1 MIEKGDRMDSD
12 SMTTRAAAGS
22 ARADDVVERLPY
34 GVVVVEPG
42 GLVSASN
49 PCAQGYLPVLAEDDP
64 TRCGELLDCMAPGG
78 PCAEGCLAER
88 AAQSAGPLPEIRI
101 DTGSGGVSALWV
113 TAAPLGD
120 GRSLLHLRPGDARD
134 RRRRS
139 DPHWISGPQLRISA
153 FGRMHVD
160 SPEGPLS
167 GKWLQQ
173 RPGHVLKYLV
183 CERNRVVHA
192 EEIAE
197 ALWPGAGPTALN
209 NVRHFIHS
217 LRDKLEP
224 DRPKRA
230 PSSFIA
236 AVQGGYAIDRRRVQI
251 DADEFEEAAKKG
263 IEAARRGAIAD
274 AEAELGKALELYR
287 GDFLADEPY
296 AEWAYP
302 ERDRLR
308 GITTQCLRLLATI
321 FAKRDDIDGAARVLE
336 QLAELEP
343 YDAEVHRQL
352 LTAWLRLG
360 RRTEAARRFTSFRM
374 RMLREFGEEPDFELA
389 DLTQTAARA
398 RSL

>member
-1 MIEKGDRMDSD
+1 V
-12 SMTTRAAAGS
+12 
-22 ARADDVVERLPY
+22 VVER
-34 GVVVVEPG
+34 G

-49 PCAQGYLPVLAEDDP
+49 PCAQGYLPGLADGDP
-64 TRCGELLDCMAPGG
+64 MRCGELFDCMAPGG
-78 PCAEGCLAER
+78 PCADGCLAER
-88 AAQSAGPLPEIRI
+88 AAQSEAALPEIRI
-101 DTGSGGVSALWV
+101 DTRSAGGVSALWV
-113 TAAPLGD
+113 TAAALGD
-120 GRSLLHLRPGDARD
+120 GRALLHLRPGDARD

-139 DPHWISGPQLRISA
+139 DPHWISGPRLRIAA

-160 SPEGPLS
+160 SAEGPLG

-209 NVRHFIHS
+209 NVRHFIHA

-251 DADEFEEAAKKG
+251 DADEFEEAAKNG
-263 IEAARRGAIAD
+263 IAAARRGAIPE
-274 AEAELGKALELYR
+274 AEAELSKALELYR
-287 GDFLADEPY
+287 GDFLSDEPY
-296 AEWAYP
+296 AEWAYA

-308 GITTQCLRLLATI
+308 GLTTQCLRLLATI
-321 FAKRDDIDGAARVLE
+321 LAKRDDLDGAAAVLE

-360 RRTEAARRFTSFRM
+360 RRTEAARRYTSFRM

>member
-1 MIEKGDRMDSD
+1 
-12 SMTTRAAAGS
+12 MTTSAT
-22 ARADDVVERLPY
+22 ARADDVVARMPY

-49 PCAQGYLPVLAEDDP
+49 PCAQGYLPDLAGDDP
-64 TRCGELLDCMAPGG
+64 IHCGELLDCRAPGG
-78 PCAEGCLAER
+78 PCADGCLAER
-88 AAQSAGPLPEIRI
+88 AADAEAPLPEIRI
-101 DTGSGGVSALWV
+101 DTSGPGGVSALWV

-120 GRSLLHLRPGDARD
+120 CRALLHLRPGDSRD

-139 DPHWISGPQLRISA
+139 DPHWISGPRLRIAA
-153 FGRMHVD
+153 FGRMHID
-160 SPEGPLS
+160 SAEGPLA

-230 PSSFIA
+230 PSSFIV
-236 AVQGGYAIDRRRVQI
+236 AVQGGYAIDRRRVEI
-251 DADEFEEAAKKG
+251 DADEFEEAAKHG
-263 IEAARRGAIAD
+263 IDAARRGALAD
-274 AEAELGKALELYR
+274 AEASLAKALELYR
-287 GDFLADEPY
+287 GDFLSDEPY
-296 AEWAYP
+296 AEWAYA

-308 GITTQCLRLLATI
+308 GMTTQCLRLLATI
-321 FAKRDDIDGAARVLE
+321 LAKRDDLDGAASVLE

-360 RRTEAARRFTSFRM
+360 RRTEAARRYTSFRM

>member
-1 MIEKGDRMDSD
+1 MDSG
-12 SMTTRAAAGS
+12 SMTTGAS
-22 ARADDVVERLPY
+22 HDVVSRLPY
-34 GVVVVEPG
+34 GVIVVEAG
-42 GLVSASN
+42 GIVSSSN
-49 PCAQGYLPVLAEDDP
+49 PCAQGYFPELEGDGEHH
-64 TRCGELLDCMAPGG
+64 CGQLLDCMAPGG
-78 PCAEGCLAER
+78 PCADGCLAER
-88 AAQSAGPLPEIRI
+88 AAQADRPLPEIRI
-101 DTGSGGVSALWV
+101 DTRRGGGVSALWV

-120 GRSLLHLRPGDARD
+120 GRALLHLRPGDARD

-139 DPHWISGPQLRISA
+139 DPHWISGPRLKISA

-230 PSSFIA
+230 PSSFIV

-251 DADEFEEAAKKG
+251 DADDFEEAAKKG
-263 IEAARRGAIAD
+263 VEAARRGALD
-274 AEAELGKALELYR
+274 EAEAALSGALELYR
-287 GDFLADEPY
+287 GDFLSDEPY
-296 AEWAYP
+296 AEWAYV

-308 GITTQCLRLLATI
+308 ALTTQCLRVLATI
-321 FAKRDDIDGAARVLE
+321 LAKREDIDGASSVLE

-360 RRTEAARRFTSFRM
+360 RRTEAARRYTSFRM

>member
-1 MIEKGDRMDSD
+1 MDSR
-12 SMTTRAAAGS
+12 STKTRAAPGTAPAG
-22 ARADDVVERLPY
+22 DVVERLPY

-42 GLVSASN
+42 GLVSTAN
-49 PCAQGYLPVLAEDDP
+49 PCAQGYLPDLAAGTA

-78 PCAEGCLAER
+78 PCVDGCLAER
-88 AAQSAGPLPEIRI
+88 AASSEAALPEIRI
-101 DTGSGGVSALWV
+101 DTRRGGSVSALWV
-113 TAAPLGD
+113 TAAPLGE
-120 GRSLLHLRPGDARD
+120 GRALLHLRPGDARD

-139 DPHWISGPQLRISA
+139 DPHWISGPRLRISS

-230 PSSFIA
+230 PSSFIV
-236 AVQGGYAIDRRRVQI
+236 AVQGGYAIDRRRVAV
-251 DADEFEEAAKKG
+251 DADDFEEAARKG
-263 IEAARRGAIAD
+263 IDAARRGALPE
-274 AEAELGKALELYR
+274 AEAELRKALELYR
-287 GDFLADEPY
+287 GDFLSDEPY
-296 AEWAYP
+296 AEWAYA

-308 GITTQCLRLLATI
+308 GLTTQCLRLLATI
-321 FAKRDDIDGAARVLE
+321 LAKGEDIDGAAAVLE

>member
-1 MIEKGDRMDSD
+1 MESGP
-12 SMTTRAAAGS
+12 MTS
-22 ARADDVVERLPY
+22 AVSGVAPDVLARLPY
-34 GVVVVEPG
+34 GVVVVDASG
-42 GLVSASN
+42 TVSASN
-49 PCAQGYLPVLAEDDP
+49 PCAQGYFPELQEAGTPQCSA
-64 TRCGELLDCMAPGG
+64 LLDCMAPGG
-78 PCAEGCLAER
+78 PCADGCLAAR
-88 AAQSAGPLPEIRI
+88 AAQSEEALPEIRI
-101 DTGSGGVSALWV
+101 DTARGGGVSALWV

-120 GRSLLHLRPGDARD
+120 GRALLHMRPGDARD

-139 DPHWISGPQLRISA
+139 DPHWISGPRLRVSA

-160 SPEGPLS
+160 SPEGPLG

-197 ALWPGAGPTALN
+197 ALWPGAGPAALN

-230 PSSFIA
+230 PSSFIV
-236 AVQGGYAIDRRRVQI
+236 AVQGGYAVDRRRVQI
-251 DADEFEEAAKKG
+251 DADDFEESAKKG
-263 IEAARRGAIAD
+263 IDAARRGAT
-274 AEAELGKALELYR
+274 AEAEGALSHALELYR
-287 GDFLADEPY
+287 GDFLSDEPY
-296 AEWAYP
+296 AEWAYA

-308 GITTQCLRLLATI
+308 GLTTQCLRLLATI
-321 FAKRDDIDGAARVLE
+321 LAKRDDIDGAAAVLE

-360 RRTEAARRFTSFRM
+360 RRTEAARRYTSFRM

-398 RSL
+398 RSI

>member
-1 MIEKGDRMDSD
+1 MDIKTD
-12 SMTTRAAAGS
+12 ALQ
-22 ARADDVVERLPY
+22 ADEVVERLPY
-34 GVVVVEPG
+34 GVVIVEPG
-42 GLVSASN
+42 GSIRAGN
-49 PCAQGYLPVLAEDDP
+49 PMACGYFPALAEGQDA
-64 TRCGELLDCMAPGG
+64 RCDELFNCSAPGG
-78 PCAEGCLAER
+78 PCADGCLAQR
-88 AAQSAGPLPEIRI
+88 AIEAGEALPEIRL
-101 DTGSGGVSALWV
+101 DTAQAGAVSALWV
-113 TAAPLGD
+113 TATPLD
-120 GRSLLHLRPGDARD
+120 EGRVLMHLRPGDARD

-139 DPHWISGPQLRISA
+139 DPHWISGPRIRIAA
-153 FGRMHVD
+153 FGRTHVD
-160 SPEGPLS
+160 APEGPIG

-183 CERNRVVHA
+183 AERNRVVHA

-230 PSSFIA
+230 PSSFIV

-251 DADEFEEAAKKG
+251 DADDFEADVDAG
-263 IEAARRGAIAD
+263 IQAARRG
-274 AEAELGKALELYR
+274 EAETAETKLRAALEFYR

-308 GITTQCLRLLATI
+308 GMATDALRTLATL
-321 FAKRDDIDGAARVLE
+321 FAKRDNIAGAAELLE

-343 YDAEVHRQL
+343 YDADVHKQL

-360 RRTEAARRFTSFRM
+360 RRTEASRRYTAFRM
-374 RMLREFGEEPDFELA
+374 RMLREFGEEPDFDLAEL
-389 DLTQTAARA
+389 TVTNAARTQ
-398 RSL
+398 SPGF

>member
-1 MIEKGDRMDSD
+1 VVIDDQDVVDGNP
-12 SMTTRAAAGS
+12 A
-22 ARADDVVERLPY
+22 ARAYFPALE
-34 GVVVVEPG
+34 
-42 GLVSASN
+42 
-49 PCAQGYLPVLAEDDP
+49 QGADAKCSDLF
-64 TRCGELLDCMAPGG
+64 DCTAPGG

-88 AAQSAGPLPEIRI
+88 AAASEASLPEIRI
-101 DTGSGGVSALWV
+101 DTARAGSVSALWV
-113 TAAPLGD
+113 TAAPLGGD
-120 GRSLLHLRPGDARD
+120 RAVLHLRPGDARD

-139 DPHWISGPQLRISA
+139 DPHWISGPRLRVAA

-160 SPEGPLS
+160 SAEGPLG

-183 CERNRVVHA
+183 AERNRVVHA

-230 PSSFIA
+230 PSSFIV
-236 AVQGGYAIDRRRVQI
+236 AVQGGYAIDKRRVQV
-251 DADEFEEAAKKG
+251 DADEFEEAAQAG
-263 IEAARRGAIAD
+263 ISAARQGAAD
-274 AEAELGKALELYR
+274 ESETQLRRALELYR
-287 GDFLADEPY
+287 GEFLADEPY
-296 AEWAYP
+296 ADWAYA

-308 GITTQCLRLLATI
+308 GIAITALRTLATLD
-321 FAKRDDIDGAARVLE
+321 AKRGRIAEAAESLE
-336 QLAELEP
+336 QLTELEP
-343 YDAEVHRQL
+343 YDAEVHKQL

-360 RRTEAARRFTSFRM
+360 RRTEAARRYTTFRM

-389 DLTQTAARA
+389 ELTATSVA
-398 RSL
+398 RSSTE

>member
-1 MIEKGDRMDSD
+1 MESG
-12 SMTTRAAAGS
+12 SMTTGARGAAPLDPAQTN
-22 ARADDVVERLPY
+22 DVVARLPY

-42 GLVSASN
+42 GSVSTSN
-49 PCAQGYLPVLAEDDP
+49 PCAQSYFPELRAGAQ
-64 TRCGELLDCMAPGG
+64 TRCRELFDCMAPGG

-88 AAQSAGPLPEIRI
+88 AGGSESALPEIRI
-101 DTGSGGVSALWV
+101 DTQRGGGVSALWV

-139 DPHWISGPQLRISA
+139 DPHWISGPQLRIAA

-160 SPEGPLS
+160 STEGPLG

-197 ALWPGAGPTALN
+197 ALWPGAGPQALN
-209 NVRHFIHS
+209 NVRHFIHA

-230 PSSFIA
+230 PSAFIV
-236 AVQGGYAIDRRRVQI
+236 AVQGGYAIDRRRVAI
-251 DADEFEEAAKKG
+251 DADEFEEAANAG
-263 IEAARRGAIAD
+263 LQAVNRGEAD
-274 AEAELGKALELYR
+274 QAEAHLKQALELYR

-296 AEWAYP
+296 AEWAYA

-308 GITTQCLRLLATI
+308 GVTTQCLRTLATI
-321 FAKRDDIDGAARVLE
+321 LAKRGDINGAADLLE

-343 YDAEVHRQL
+343 YDSEVHEQL

-360 RRTEAARRFTSFRM
+360 RRTEASRRYTAFRM
-374 RMLREFGEEPDFELA
+374 RMLRKFGEEPGFELA
-389 DLTQTAARA
+389 DLTATTARTTQ
-398 RSL
+398 L

>member
-1 MIEKGDRMDSD
+1 MDSR
-12 SMTTRAAAGS
+12 SMTTRAADGS
-22 ARADDVVERLPY
+22 ARGDEVVAHLPY
-34 GVVVVEPG
+34 GVVVVEAG

-49 PCAQGYLPVLAEDDP
+49 PCAQGYLPVLEDDEP
-64 TRCGELLDCMAPGG
+64 TRCAELLDCMAPGG
-78 PCAEGCLAER
+78 PCADGCLAER
-88 AAQSAGPLPEIRI
+88 AARSEAALPEIRI
-101 DTGSGGVSALWV
+101 DTGSAGGVSALWV

-120 GRSLLHLRPGDARD
+120 GRALLHLRPGDSRD

-139 DPHWISGPQLRISA
+139 DPHWISGPRLRISA

-160 SPEGPLS
+160 SAEGPLG

-263 IEAARRGAIAD
+263 IDAARRGATAD
-274 AEAELGKALELYR
+274 AEAELAKALELYR
-287 GDFLADEPY
+287 GDFLSDEPY
-296 AEWAYP
+296 AEWAYV

-321 FAKRDDIDGAARVLE
+321 LAKRDDIAGAAAVLE

-360 RRTEAARRFTSFRM
+360 RRTEAARRYTSFRM

-389 DLTQTAARA
+389 ELTQTAARA

>member
-1 MIEKGDRMDSD
+1 MDSQ
-12 SMTTRAAAGS
+12 STTTPAPGHAQ
-22 ARADDVVERLPY
+22 DVLARLPY
-34 GVVVVEPG
+34 GVVVVEPS
-42 GLVSASN
+42 GLVSAGN
-49 PCAQGYLPVLAEDDP
+49 PCAEAYFPELHDGGETQC
-64 TRCGELLDCMAPGG
+64 RELLDCMAPGG
-78 PCAEGCLAER
+78 PCADGCLAER
-88 AAQSAGPLPEIRI
+88 AAGAEAPLPEIRI
-101 DTGSGGVSALWV
+101 DTRRGGGVSALWV
-113 TAAPLGD
+113 TAAPLGG
-120 GRSLLHLRPGDARD
+120 GRALLHLRPGDARD

-139 DPHWISGPQLRISA
+139 DPHWISGPRLRISA

-160 SPEGPLS
+160 SAEGPLG

-224 DRPKRA
+224 NRPKRA
-230 PSSFIA
+230 PSSFIV
-236 AVQGGYAIDRRRVQI
+236 AVQGGYAIDRRRVEI
-251 DADEFEEAAKKG
+251 DADEFEQAAKKG
-263 IEAARRGAIAD
+263 IDAARRGD
-274 AEAELGKALELYR
+274 TAEAEASLSKALDLYR
-287 GDFLADEPY
+287 GDFLSDEPY
-296 AEWAYP
+296 AEWAYA

-308 GITTQCLRLLATI
+308 GLTTHCLRLLATI
-321 FAKRDDIDGAARVLE
+321 LAKRDDIDGAAAALE

-343 YDAEVHRQL
+343 YDGEVHRQL

-360 RRTEAARRFTSFRM
+360 RRTEAARRYTSFRM

-389 DLTQTAARA
+389 ELTQTAARA
-398 RSL
+398 RSLK

>member
-1 MIEKGDRMDSD
+1 MPRTQPSDATETLPADQVVDS
-12 SMTTRAAAGS
+12 
-22 ARADDVVERLPY
+22 LPY
-34 GVVVVEPG
+34 GVVVVDG
-42 GLVSASN
+42 HRVTSGN
-49 PCAQGYLPVLAEDDP
+49 PAARGYFPELAEEAGA
-64 TRCGELLDCMAPGG
+64 RCSDLFDCAGPGG

-88 AAQSAGPLPEIRI
+88 AASADGPLPEIRI
-101 DTGSGGVSALWV
+101 DTARAGSVSALWV
-113 TAAPLGD
+113 TAAPLRD
-120 GRSLLHLRPGDARD
+120 GRAVLHLRPGDARD

-139 DPHWISGPQLRISA
+139 DPHWISGPRLRIAA

-160 SPEGPLS
+160 SPEGPIG

-197 ALWPGAGPTALN
+197 ALWPGTGLQALN
-209 NVRHFIHS
+209 NVRHFIHA

-230 PSSFIA
+230 PSSFIV
-236 AVQGGYAIDRRRVQI
+236 AVQGGYAIDRRRVQV
-251 DADEFEEAAKKG
+251 DADDFEEAANAG
-263 IEAARRGAIAD
+263 IAAARQGDADD
-274 AEAELGKALELYR
+274 AEKQLRTALELYR
-287 GDFLADEPY
+287 GEFLADEPY
-296 AEWAYP
+296 ADWAYA

-308 GITTQCLRLLATI
+308 GIAIGCLRTHATLLA
-321 FAKRDDIDGAARVLE
+321 KRGDIAGAAEPLE

-343 YDAEVHRQL
+343 YDGEVHRQL

-360 RRTEAARRFTSFRM
+360 RRTEAARRYTAFRM

-389 DLTQTAARA
+389 ELTATSVARA
-398 RSL
+398 RTE

>member
-1 MIEKGDRMDSD
+1 
-12 SMTTRAAAGS
+12 
-22 ARADDVVERLPY
+22 
-34 GVVVVEPG
+34 
-42 GLVSASN
+42 
-49 PCAQGYLPVLAEDDP
+49 
-64 TRCGELLDCMAPGG
+64 
-78 PCAEGCLAER
+78 
-88 AAQSAGPLPEIRI
+88 
-101 DTGSGGVSALWV
+101 
-113 TAAPLGD
+113 
-120 GRSLLHLRPGDARD
+120 
-134 RRRRS
+134 
-139 DPHWISGPQLRISA
+139 
-153 FGRMHVD
+153 MHVD
-160 SPEGPLS
+160 SPEGPLG

-263 IEAARRGAIAD
+263 VDAARRGNTAE
-274 AEAELGKALELYR
+274 AEAELEKALELYR
-287 GDFLADEPY
+287 GDFLSDEPY
-296 AEWAYP
+296 AEWAYA

-308 GITTQCLRLLATI
+308 GTTTQCLRLLATI
-321 FAKRDDIDGAARVLE
+321 FAKRDDIDRAAGVLE

-343 YDAEVHRQL
+343 YDAEVHKQL
-352 LTAWLRLG
+352 LTAWLRIG
-360 RRTEAARRFTSFRM
+360 RRTEAARRYTSFRM

>member
-1 MIEKGDRMDSD
+1 MDARA
-12 SMTTRAAAGS
+12 MTTGAETGS
-22 ARADDVVERLPY
+22 AQADDVVERLPY
-34 GVVVVEPG
+34 GIVVVEPG
-42 GLVSASN
+42 GLVSQSN
-49 PCAQGYLPVLAEDDP
+49 PCAQGYLPELGAGTT
-64 TRCGELLDCMAPGG
+64 TRCSEVLDCMAPGG

-88 AAQSAGPLPEIRI
+88 AAEADGPLPEIRI
-101 DTGSGGVSALWV
+101 DTRGSGGVSALWV

-120 GRSLLHLRPGDARD
+120 GRALMHLRPGDARD

-139 DPHWISGPQLRISA
+139 DPHWISGPRLRISA

-160 SPEGPLS
+160 SPEGPLG

-197 ALWPGAGPTALN
+197 ALWPNAGPAALN

-236 AVQGGYAIDRRRVQI
+236 AVQGGYAIDRRRVVI

-263 IEAARRGAIAD
+263 IEAARRGATTE
-274 AEAELGKALELYR
+274 AEAELAKALELYR
-287 GDFLADEPY
+287 GDFLSDEPY

-308 GITTQCLRLLATI
+308 GLTTQCLRLLATI
-321 FAKRDDIDGAARVLE
+321 FAKRDDIDGAAGVLE

-360 RRTEAARRFTSFRM
+360 RRTEAARRYTSFRM

-389 DLTQTAARA
+389 ELTQTSARA
-398 RSL
+398 RSI

>member
-1 MIEKGDRMDSD
+1 MTS
-12 SMTTRAAAGS
+12 STTR
-22 ARADDVVERLPY
+22 DDVVAHLPY

-42 GLVSASN
+42 GLVSTSN
-49 PCAQGYLPVLAEDDP
+49 PCAQGYLPVLDEGEAV
-64 TRCGELLDCMAPGG
+64 RCDELFDCMAPGG
-78 PCAEGCLAER
+78 PCADGCLAER
-88 AAQSAGPLPEIRI
+88 AAQSDAPLPEIRI
-101 DTGSGGVSALWV
+101 DTRSAGGVSALWV
-113 TAAPLGD
+113 TGAPLGD
-120 GRSLLHLRPGDARD
+120 GRALLHLRPGDARD

-139 DPHWISGPQLRISA
+139 DPHWISGPRLRIAA

-160 SPEGPLS
+160 SAEGPLG

-197 ALWPGAGPTALN
+197 ALWPGAGPAALN

-236 AVQGGYAIDRRRVQI
+236 AVQGGYAIDRRRVLI

-263 IEAARRGAIAD
+263 TEAARRGAT
-274 AEAELGKALELYR
+274 AEAEASLRTALELYR
-287 GDFLADEPY
+287 GDFLSDEPY
-296 AEWAYP
+296 AEWAYA

-308 GITTQCLRLLATI
+308 GLTTQCLRLLATI
-321 FAKRDDIDGAARVLE
+321 FAKRDDIDGAASVLE

-343 YDAEVHRQL
+343 YDAEVHKQL

-360 RRTEAARRFTSFRM
+360 RRTEAARRYTSFRM

-389 DLTQTAARA
+389 ELTLTAARA
-398 RSL
+398 RSI

>member
-1 MIEKGDRMDSD
+1 MDSVP
-12 SMTTRAAAGS
+12 MTSTAPDAA
-22 ARADDVVERLPY
+22 RDVLERLPY

-42 GLVSASN
+42 GAISSSH
-49 PCAQGYLPVLAEDDP
+49 PCAQGYFAELEGGADA
-64 TRCGELLDCMAPGG
+64 RCRELLDCMAPGG
-78 PCAEGCLAER
+78 PCADGCLAER
-88 AAQSAGPLPEIRI
+88 AAQAERALPEIRI
-101 DTGSGGVSALWV
+101 DTQRGGGVSALWV

-120 GRSLLHLRPGDARD
+120 GRALLHMRPGDARD

-139 DPHWISGPQLRISA
+139 DPHWISGPRLKISA

-197 ALWPGAGPTALN
+197 ALWPGSGPTALN

-224 DRPKRA
+224 ERPKRA
-230 PSSFIA
+230 PSSFIV

-251 DADEFEEAAKKG
+251 DADDFEEAAKQG
-263 IEAARRGAIAD
+263 IDAARRGALAD
-274 AEAELGKALELYR
+274 AEAALSKALELYR
-287 GDFLADEPY
+287 GDFLSDEPY
-296 AEWAYP
+296 AEWAYA

-308 GITTQCLRLLATI
+308 GLTTQCLRVLATI
-321 FAKRDDIDGAARVLE
+321 LAKRDDIDGAAAVLE

-343 YDAEVHRQL
+343 YDAEVHKQL

-360 RRTEAARRFTSFRM
+360 RRTEAARRYTSFRM

-398 RSL
+398 RSI

>member
-1 MIEKGDRMDSD
+1 MDSG
-12 SMTTRAAAGS
+12 SMTSPVPDAA
-22 ARADDVVERLPY
+22 RDVVERLPY

-42 GLVSASN
+42 GLIGSSN
-49 PCAQGYLPVLAEDDP
+49 PCAQGYFGELEGDP
-64 TRCGELLDCMAPGG
+64 EVRCRDLLDCMAPGG
-78 PCAEGCLAER
+78 PCADGCLAER
-88 AAQSAGPLPEIRI
+88 AAQAERPLPEIRI
-101 DTGSGGVSALWV
+101 DTQRGGGVSALWV
-113 TAAPLGD
+113 TAAPLGE
-120 GRSLLHLRPGDARD
+120 GRALLHLRPGDARD

-139 DPHWISGPQLRISA
+139 DPHWISGPRLRIAA

-160 SPEGPLS
+160 SAEGPLG

-197 ALWPGAGPTALN
+197 ALWPGSGPTALN

-230 PSSFIA
+230 PSSFIV

-251 DADEFEEAAKKG
+251 DADDFEEAAKQG
-263 IEAARRGAIAD
+263 IDAARRGALAD
-274 AEAELGKALELYR
+274 AEASLSKALDLYR
-287 GDFLADEPY
+287 GDFLSDEPY
-296 AEWAYP
+296 AEWAYA

-308 GITTQCLRLLATI
+308 ALTTQCLRVLATI
-321 FAKRDDIDGAARVLE
+321 LAKRDDIDGAAAVLE

-343 YDAEVHRQL
+343 YDAEVHKQL
-352 LTAWLRLG
+352 LTAWLRVG
-360 RRTEAARRFTSFRM
+360 RRTEAARRYTSFRM

-389 DLTQTAARA
+389 DLTPTAARA
-398 RSL
+398 RSI

>member
-1 MIEKGDRMDSD
+1 MDARA
-12 SMTTRAAAGS
+12 MTTGAETAAAHTG
-22 ARADDVVERLPY
+22 DVVERLPY
-34 GVVVVEPG
+34 GIVVVEPG
-42 GLVSASN
+42 GRVSESN
-49 PCAQGYLPVLAEDDP
+49 PCARGYLPELAAGP
-64 TRCGELLDCMAPGG
+64 ATRCSEVLDCMAPGG

-88 AAQSAGPLPEIRI
+88 AAEAEGALPEIRI
-101 DTGSGGVSALWV
+101 DTLGSGGVSALWV

-120 GRSLLHLRPGDARD
+120 GRALLHLRPGDARD

-139 DPHWISGPQLRISA
+139 DPHWISGPRLRISA

-160 SPEGPLS
+160 SPEGPLG

-197 ALWPGAGPTALN
+197 ALWPNAGPAALN

-251 DADEFEEAAKKG
+251 DADDFEEAAKKG
-263 IEAARRGAIAD
+263 IDAARRGAITE
-274 AEAELGKALELYR
+274 AEAELAKALELYR
-287 GDFLADEPY
+287 GDFLSDEPY
-296 AEWAYP
+296 AEWTYP

-308 GITTQCLRLLATI
+308 GLTTQCLRLLATI
-321 FAKRDDIDGAARVLE
+321 LAKRDDIDGASAVLE

-360 RRTEAARRFTSFRM
+360 RRTEAARRYTSFRM

-389 DLTQTAARA
+389 ELTVTAARA
-398 RSL
+398 RSI

>member
-1 MIEKGDRMDSD
+1 MDSD
-12 SMTTRAAAGS
+12 SMTTGATDGPGHT
-22 ARADDVVERLPY
+22 DDVFARLPY

-49 PCAQGYLPVLAEDDP
+49 PCAQGYLPELAADEP
-64 TRCGELLDCMAPGG
+64 THCAELLDCMAPGG
-78 PCAEGCLAER
+78 PCTDGCLAER
-88 AAQSAGPLPEIRI
+88 AAGSDAPLPEIRI
-101 DTGSGGVSALWV
+101 DTRSAGGVSALWV

-120 GRSLLHLRPGDARD
+120 ARSLLHLRPGDARD

-139 DPHWISGPQLRISA
+139 DPHWISGPRLRISA

-160 SPEGPLS
+160 SAEGPLG

-224 DRPKRA
+224 ERPKRA

-251 DADEFEEAAKKG
+251 DADEFEEAAKTG
-263 IEAARRGAIAD
+263 IDAARRGATAE
-274 AEAELGKALELYR
+274 AEAELGKALALYR
-287 GDFLADEPY
+287 GDFLSDEPY
-296 AEWAYP
+296 AEWAYA

-308 GITTQCLRLLATI
+308 GVTTQCLRLLATI
-321 FAKRDDIDGAARVLE
+321 FAKRDDIDACAGVLE

-343 YDAEVHRQL
+343 YDAEVHKQL

-360 RRTEAARRFTSFRM
+360 RRTEAARRYTSFRM

-389 DLTQTAARA
+389 ELTQTAARA
-398 RSL
+398 QSL